1 MHALEQ
7 LTLYYRRM
15 PYTEAIQWL
24 NDHGVKN
31 TVTDAD
37 GKEIERDFQFG
48 DVITQN

>member
-1 MHALEQ
+1 MRMLFFVHDP
-7 LTLYYRRM
+7 LTHFRRM

-24 NDHGVKN
+24 NNHGVKN

-48 DVITQN
+48 DVS